1 MPSSAGPTIITLG
14 CRLNIAESDAIRALI
29 VDRDVTVVNSCAVTN
44 DAVAATRRAIR
55 RARRDRPAAQ
65 LIVTGCAAQIDPAH
79 FAAMPEVDRVIGNS
93 DKLNPVAWHSTDPIV
108 VRDIARVL
116 DTAPQLAGGF
126 EGQTRAFIE
135 VQNGCDHACTFCA
148 IPAGRGPSRSAAIDG
163 VVAQVAALVAAGHA
177 EVVLTGVDL
186 SSYGDDLSDAP
197 KLGDLVAAI
206 LARTALRRLRLS
218 SLDPAV
224 IDPKLFEFLTNEP
237 RVMPHVHLSFQAGD
251 DMILKRMRRR
261 HSRADAVALVD
272 RLKTARP
279 DIAIG
284 ADLIAGFPTEDDA
297 MAANTLALI
306 DDCDIVH
313 AHVFPYSP
321 RARTPA
327 ARMPQVPPPVAKARA
342 QALRAAAER
351 RHRDWLRTQIGTTAD
366 ILVERPG
373 TRGHSPG
380 FADVRLPPCP
390 PGSIVTARLTHIEG
404 NQLIG
409 MPL

>member
-1 MPSSAGPTIITLG
+1 MPSSVGPTIITLG
-14 CRLNIAESDAIRALI
+14 CRLNIAESDAIRGI
-29 VDRDVTVVNSCAVTN
+29 VGARDLVVVNSCAVTN

-55 RARRDRPAAQ
+55 RARRDRPTAE
-65 LIVTGCAAQIDPAH
+65 LVVTGCAAQIDPTA
-79 FAAMPEVDRVIGNS
+79 FAAMPEVTRVIGNS
-93 DKLNPVAWHSTDPIV
+93 DKLNAAAWAARDAVI

-116 DTAPQLAGGF
+116 DTAPQLASAF
-126 EGQTRAFIE
+126 EGQTRAFVE

-148 IPAGRGPSRSAAIDG
+148 IPAGRGPSRSATIDG
-163 VVAQVAALVAAGHA
+163 VVGQVAALVAAGHA

-186 SSYGDDLSDAP
+186 SSYGDDLPDTP

-206 LARTALRRLRLS
+206 VARTSLQRLRLS
-218 SLDPAV
+218 SLDPAA
-224 IDPKLFEFLTNEP
+224 IDNKLLELLVSEP

-251 DMILKRMRRR
+251 DMVLKRMRRR
-261 HSRADAVALVD
+261 HDRAQAVRLVE
-272 RLKTARP
+272 RLKSARP

-284 ADLIAGFPTEDDA
+284 ADLIAGFPTEDAA

-327 ARMPQVPPPVAKARA
+327 ARMPQVPPPVARDRA
-342 QALRAAAER
+342 QALRTAAER
-351 RHRDWLRTQIGTTAD
+351 RHGDWLRSQIGTVAD

-390 PGSIVTARLTHIEG
+390 PGRIVAARLTHIEG

>member
-1 MPSSAGPTIITLG
+1 MPSSCGPAIITLG
-14 CRLNIAESDAIRALI
+14 CRLNTAESDAIRGIVGQCDLI
-29 VDRDVTVVNSCAVTN
+29 VVNSCAVTN

-55 RARRDRPAAQ
+55 RARRERPGIE
-65 LIVTGCAAQIDPAH
+65 LIVTGCAAQIDPAS
-79 FAAMPEVDRVIGNS
+79 FAAMPEVTRVIGNS
-93 DKLNPVAWHSTDPIV
+93 DKLNPAAWRSTAPVI

-116 DTAPQLAGGF
+116 DTAPQMAEAF
-126 EGQTRAFIE
+126 EGQTRAFVE

-148 IPAGRGPSRSAAIDG
+148 IPAGRGPSRSATIDG
-163 VVAQVAALVAAGHA
+163 VVEQVAGLIAAGHS

-186 SSYGDDLSDAP
+186 SSYGHDLPDTP
-197 KLGDLVAAI
+197 VLGDLVAAI
-206 LARTALRRLRLS
+206 VARTSLRRLRLS
-218 SLDPAV
+218 SLDPAA
-224 IDPKLFEFLTNEP
+224 IDDKLLELLTNEP

-251 DMILKRMRRR
+251 DMVLKRMRRR
-261 HSRADAVALVD
+261 HSRADAVHLVE
-272 RLKTARP
+272 RLKSARP
-279 DIAIG
+279 EIAIG

-306 DDCDIVH
+306 DDCAIVH

-327 ARMPQVPPPVAKARA
+327 ARMPQVFPPVARLRA
-342 QALRAAAER
+342 QALRAAAAR
-351 RHRDWLRTQIGTTAD
+351 RHHDWLRQQVGTITD

-380 FADVRLPPCP
+380 FAEVRLPPCP
-390 PGSIVTARLTHIEG
+390 PGTIVTVRLTQLEG
-404 NQLIG
+404 DQLIG

>member
-1 MPSSAGPTIITLG
+1 MPSSAGPNIITLG
-14 CRLNIAESDAIRALI
+14 CRLNIAESDAIRGLL

-55 RARRDRPAAQ
+55 RARRDRPTGA
-65 LIVTGCAAQIDPAH
+65 LIVTGCAAQIDPAS

-93 DKLNPVAWHSTDPIV
+93 DKLNPAAWGSTDPVV

-126 EGQTRAFIE
+126 EGQTRAFVE
-135 VQNGCDHACTFCA
+135 VQNGCDHRCTFCA
-148 IPAGRGPSRSAAIDG
+148 IPAGRGPSRSATIDD
-163 VVAQVAALVAAGHA
+163 VVAQVAGLVLAGHA
-177 EVVLTGVDL
+177 EIVLTGVDV
-186 SSYGDDLSDAP
+186 SSYGDDLSDTP
-197 KLGDLVAAI
+197 KLGDLVEAI
-206 LARTALRRLRLS
+206 LARSGLRRLRLS

-224 IDPKLFEFLTNEP
+224 FDPKLFELLTQEP
-237 RVMPHVHLSFQAGD
+237 RVMPHAHLSFQAGD

-272 RLKTARP
+272 RLKTARGE
-279 DIAIG
+279 IAIG

-297 MAANTLALI
+297 MAANTLSLI

-327 ARMPQVPPPVAKARA
+327 ARMPQVPPPIGKARA

-351 RHRDWLRTQIGTTAD
+351 RHRDWLQRQVGTTAD

-380 FADVRLPPCP
+380 FADVSLPPCP
-390 PGSIVTARLTHIEG
+390 PGAIVTARLIHIEG

>member
-14 CRLNIAESDAIRALI
+14 CRLNIAESDAIRALV

-65 LIVTGCAAQIDPAH
+65 LIVTGCAAQIDPAQ

-93 DKLNPVAWHSTDPIV
+93 DKLNPAAWGSTDPV
-108 VRDIARVL
+108 VVGDIARIL

-135 VQNGCDHACTFCA
+135 VQNGCDHRCTFCA
-148 IPAGRGPSRSAAIDG
+148 IPAGRGPSRSATIDG

-186 SSYGDDLSDAP
+186 SSYGDDLSDTP
-197 KLGDLVAAI
+197 RLGDLVAAI
-206 LARTALRRLRLS
+206 LARTRLRRLRLS
-218 SLDPAV
+218 SLDPAA
-224 IDPKLFEFLTNEP
+224 IDAKLFELLTKEP
-237 RVMPHVHLSFQAGD
+237 RVMPHAHLSFQAGD
-251 DMILKRMRRR
+251 DMVLKRMRRR

-272 RLKTARP
+272 RLKSARP

-327 ARMPQVPPPVAKARA
+327 ARMPQVPPPVGKARA
-342 QALRAAAER
+342 QALRVAAER
-351 RHRDWLRTQIGTTAD
+351 RHRDWLQRQIGSTAD

-380 FADVRLPPCP
+380 FADVSLPPCP
-390 PGSIVTARLTHIEG
+390 PGSIVTVRLTQIEG

>member
-1 MPSSAGPTIITLG
+1 M
-14 CRLNIAESDAIRALI
+14 
-29 VDRDVTVVNSCAVTN
+29 TVVNSCAVTN

-55 RARRDRPAAQ
+55 RARRDRPAAE
-65 LIVTGCAAQIDPAH
+65 LIVTGCAAQIDPAQ

-93 DKLNPVAWHSTDPIV
+93 DKLNPVAWGSADPIV
-108 VRDIARVL
+108 VREFARVL

-126 EGQTRAFIE
+126 EGQTRAFVE
-135 VQNGCDHACTFCA
+135 VQNGCDHRCTFCA
-148 IPAGRGPSRSAAIDG
+148 IPAGRGPSRSATIDG

-186 SSYGDDLSDAP
+186 SSYGDDLSDTP
-197 KLGDLVAAI
+197 RLGDLVAAI
-206 LARTALRRLRLS
+206 LVRTRLRRLRLS
-218 SLDPAV
+218 SLDPAA
-224 IDPKLFEFLTNEP
+224 IDDKLFELLTNEP
-237 RVMPHVHLSFQAGD
+237 RVMPHAHLSFQAGD
-251 DMILKRMRRR
+251 DMVLKRMRRR
-261 HSRADAVALVD
+261 HRRTDAVALVD
-272 RLKTARP
+272 QLKSARP

-327 ARMPQVPPPVAKARA
+327 ARMPQVPPPVGKARA
-342 QALRAAAER
+342 QALRVAAER
-351 RHRDWLRTQIGTTAD
+351 RHRDWLERQIGTTAE

-380 FADVRLPPCP
+380 FADVSLPPCP
-390 PGSIVTARLTHIEG
+390 PGSIVTARLTQLEG

>member
-1 MPSSAGPTIITLG
+1 MPSSVGPTIITLG
-14 CRLNIAESDAIRALI
+14 CRLNIAESDAIRGLI

-55 RARRDRPAAQ
+55 RARRERPTGE
-65 LIVTGCAAQIDPAH
+65 LIVTGCAAQIDPGS

-93 DKLNPVAWHSTDPIV
+93 DKLNAAAWAATDAVV

-116 DTAPQLAGGF
+116 DTAPQLASGF
-126 EGQTRAFIE
+126 EGQTRAFVE

-148 IPAGRGPSRSAAIDG
+148 IPAGRGPSRSAMIDG

-186 SSYGDDLSDAP
+186 SSYGDDLPDTP

-206 LARTALRRLRLS
+206 LARTSVRRLRLS

-224 IDPKLFEFLTNEP
+224 IDHKLFEILTNEP
-237 RVMPHVHLSFQAGD
+237 RVMPHAHLSFQAGD
-251 DMILKRMRRR
+251 DMVLKRMRRR
-261 HSRADAVALVD
+261 HSRTDAVALVD

-284 ADLIAGFPTEDDA
+284 ADLIAGFPTEDAA

-327 ARMPQVPPPVAKARA
+327 ARMPQVPPPVGKARA
-342 QALRAAAER
+342 QTLRAAAER
-351 RHRDWLRTQIGTTAD
+351 RHHDWLQRQVGATAD

>member
-1 MPSSAGPTIITLG
+1 MPSSVGPTIITLG
-14 CRLNIAESDAIRALI
+14 CRLNIAESDAIRALV

-93 DKLNPVAWHSTDPIV
+93 DKLNPVAWRSTDPIV

-126 EGQTRAFIE
+126 EGQTRAFVE

-148 IPAGRGPSRSAAIDG
+148 IPAGRGPSRSATIDG

-186 SSYGDDLSDAP
+186 SSYGDDLPDAP

-206 LARTALRRLRLS
+206 LARTAVRRLRLS
-218 SLDPAV
+218 SLDPAA
-224 IDPKLFEFLTNEP
+224 IDTKLFELLTKEP
-237 RVMPHVHLSFQAGD
+237 RVMPHAHLSFQAGD

-261 HSRADAVALVD
+261 HNRADAVALVD

-279 DIAIG
+279 EIAIG
-284 ADLIAGFPTEDDA
+284 ADLIAGFPTEDDT

-327 ARMPQVPPPVAKARA
+327 ARMPQVPPPIAKARA
-342 QALRAAAER
+342 QALRSAAER
-351 RHRDWLRTQIGTTAD
+351 RHREWLHSQVGTTAD

-380 FADVRLPPCP
+380 FADVSLPPCP
-390 PGSIVTARLTHIEG
+390 PGSIVTARLTQIEG

>member
-1 MPSSAGPTIITLG
+1 MPSSVGPTIITLG
-14 CRLNIAESDAIRALI
+14 CRLNIAESDAIRALV

-55 RARRDRPAAQ
+55 RARRDRPSAQ
-65 LIVTGCAAQIDPAH
+65 LIVTGCAAQIDPAS

-93 DKLNPVAWHSTDPIV
+93 DKLNPVAWSATDPVV
-108 VRDIARVL
+108 VRDIVRVL

-126 EGQTRAFIE
+126 EGQTRAFVE

-148 IPAGRGPSRSAAIDG
+148 IPAGRGPSRSATIDS

-186 SSYGDDLSDAP
+186 SSYGDDLSDTP
-197 KLGDLVAAI
+197 KLGDLVEAI

-218 SLDPAV
+218 SLDPAA
-224 IDPKLFEFLTNEP
+224 IDPELFELLTNEP
-237 RVMPHVHLSFQAGD
+237 RVMPYAHLSFQAGD
-251 DMILKRMRRR
+251 DMVLKRMRRR
-261 HSRADAVALVD
+261 HNRADAVALVD

-279 DIAIG
+279 EIAIG

-327 ARMPQVPPPVAKARA
+327 ARMPQVPPPIAKARA
-342 QALRAAAER
+342 QALRSAAER
-351 RHRDWLRTQIGTTAD
+351 RHREWLHSQVGTTAD

>member
-14 CRLNIAESDAIRALI
+14 CRLNIAESDAIRALV

-55 RARRDRPAAQ
+55 RARRDRPAAE
-65 LIVTGCAAQIDPAH
+65 LIVTGCAAQIDPAQ
-79 FAAMPEVDRVIGNS
+79 FASMPEVDRVIGNS
-93 DKLNPVAWHSTDPIV
+93 DKLNPVAWGSTDPIV
-108 VRDIARVL
+108 VRDFARVL

-126 EGQTRAFIE
+126 EGQTRAFVE
-135 VQNGCDHACTFCA
+135 VQNGCDHRCTFCA
-148 IPAGRGPSRSAAIDG
+148 IPAGRGPSRSATIDG
-163 VVAQVAALVAAGHA
+163 VVAQVAALVSAGHA

-186 SSYGDDLSDAP
+186 SSYGEDLSDTP
-197 KLGDLVAAI
+197 RLGDLVAAI
-206 LARTALRRLRLS
+206 VARTRLRRLRLS
-218 SLDPAV
+218 SLDPAA
-224 IDPKLFEFLTNEP
+224 IDAKLFDLLTNEP
-237 RVMPHVHLSFQAGD
+237 RVMPHAHLSFQAGD
-251 DMILKRMRRR
+251 DMVLKRMRRR

-272 RLKTARP
+272 RLKSARP

-327 ARMPQVPPPVAKARA
+327 ARMPQVPPPVGKARA
-342 QALRAAAER
+342 QALRVAAER
-351 RHRDWLRTQIGTTAD
+351 RHRDWLERQIGTTAE

-380 FADVRLPPCP
+380 FADVSLPPCP
-390 PGSIVTARLTHIEG
+390 PGSIVTARLTQIEG